1 MKLFTLI
8 ALLLLGS
15 SAWAAG
21 TKNIA
26 GYVGETTGGSA
37 FAFNKLGQK
46 RKLEAK
52 EPIFEGET
60 LITSEKAK
68 SSVIFTDGTLV
79 ELNPATQFRVE
90 EFKFGEEVEKPNA
103 VFRMLKGGF
112 RFVSGLVNKKGGNL
126 SFRTATATIGVRGS
140 AGSLSEDGTIE
151 VYEGTFDVAPP
162 SGGKGTTLVQGETA
176 NTSSGSVKRTEKLT
190 RAQIQ
195 SRVNILKANQSF
207 FQDAIAGLKS
217 VDGNTSA
224 GEELVN
230 EFAEEIK
237 KGEDLLNQFDS
248 LSNIGGGSDA
258 STEAAEEAEEA
269 AIAATC
275 EEGQVVSGGVC
286 VSGGGDT
293 DTETASEASEG
304 EA

>member
-1 MKLFTLI
+1 M
-8 ALLLLGS
+8 
-15 SAWAAG
+15 
-21 TKNIA
+21 
-26 GYVGETTGGSA
+26 
-37 FAFNKLGQK
+37 
-46 RKLEAK
+46 
-52 EPIFEGET
+52 
-60 LITSEKAK
+60 
-68 SSVIFTDGTLV
+68 
-79 ELNPATQFRVE
+79 
-90 EFKFGEEVEKPNA
+90 
-103 VFRMLKGGF
+103 
-112 RFVSGLVNKKGGNL
+112 
-126 SFRTATATIGVRGS
+126 
-140 AGSLSEDGTIE
+140 
-151 VYEGTFDVAPP
+151 
-162 SGGKGTTLVQGETA
+162 QGETA